1 MSPVGSGLAGL
12 GEQLLDTDKLHRE
25 SIVFDGHCDTL
36 LNVLDGR
43 RRLGERSAEGHLDLP
58 RMKEGGMTAQ
68 IFACFVRRQFV
79 PGQATAEALRLV
91 DTFYEEMATNAA
103 TLTLA
108 ILAADIEQAKME
120 GKIAG
125 VLGLEGAEALAGD
138 LGVLRTFYRLGV
150 RNVGL
155 TWNFRNAAADGVA
168 EARTGGG
175 LTEFGVKLVKEMNR
189 LGTMIDVAHLAPAG
203 VRDVLALSEA
213 PVIASH
219 ANAHALCSCASCP
232 HRRNLTDEQ
241 LEGIAANGGV
251 VGVTFVPAFVAEDPN
266 QATLERT
273 LDHIDHIVR
282 VAGIDHVGLGS
293 DFDGFSGKEVNA
305 GLEDVTRMPGITAGL
320 LARGYKSEEVRKIL
334 GGNFLRVFRQ
344 VVG

>member
-1 MSPVGSGLAGL
+1 MNA
-12 GEQLLDTDKLHRE
+12 DKLHRE

-36 LNVLDGR
+36 LEVLDGE
-43 RRLGERSAEGHLDLP
+43 RRLGEQFAGSHLDLP
-58 RMKEGGMTAQ
+58 RMIQGGVTAQ
-68 IFACFVRRQFV
+68 IFACFVRPRFMAAC
-79 PGQATAEALRLV
+79 PTAQALRIV
-91 DTFYEEMATNAA
+91 DTFFQEMAANEAI
-103 TLTLA
+103 LTLA
-108 ILAADIEQAKME
+108 TSAADIERAKAE

-125 VLGLEGAEALAGD
+125 VLGLEGAEALVGD
-138 LGVLRTFYRLGV
+138 LGVLRMFYRLGV
-150 RNVGL
+150 RSIGL
-155 TWNFRNAAADGVA
+155 TWNFRNEAADGVD

-175 LTEFGVKLVKEMNR
+175 LTEFGVQLVKEMNR
-189 LGTMIDVAHLAPAG
+189 LGIMIDIAHLAPAG
-203 VRDVLALSEA
+203 VRDVLTLSEA

-219 ANAHALCSCASCP
+219 ANARALCP
-232 HRRNLTDEQ
+232 HRRNLSDEQ

-251 VGVTFVPAFVAEDPN
+251 VGVTFVPAFVSEDPA

-293 DFDGFSGKEVNA
+293 DFDGFPQSAVNV
-305 GLEDVTRMPGITAGL
+305 GLEDVTRLPNITAGL
-320 LARGYKSEEVRKIL
+320 LARGYKPAEVKKIL

>member
-1 MSPVGSGLAGL
+1 MALIKCVVEELS
-12 GEQLLDTDKLHRE
+12 LDADKLHRE

-36 LNVLDGR
+36 LSVLDGQ
-43 RRLGERSAEGHLDLP
+43 RRLGERSEEGHLDLP
-58 RMKEGGMTAQ
+58 RMKEGGVTAQ

-79 PGQATAEALRLV
+79 PGRSTTETLRLV
-91 DTFYEEMATNAA
+91 DTFYEEMSANAA

-108 ILAADIEQAKME
+108 TSAADIERAKAE

-175 LTEFGVKLVKEMNR
+175 LTEFGVRLVKEMNR
-189 LGTMIDVAHLAPAG
+189 LGMMIDIAHLAPAG

-251 VGVTFVPAFVAEDPN
+251 VGVTFVPAFVTEDPN

-273 LDHIDHIVR
+273 LDHVDHIVR
-282 VAGIDHVGLGS
+282 VAGVDHVGLGS
-293 DFDGFSGKEVNA
+293 DFDGFPESKVNA
-305 GLEDVTRMPGITAGL
+305 GLEDVTKMPNITAGL
-320 LARGYKSEEVRKIL
+320 LSRGYKPAEVKKIL
-334 GGNFLRVFRQ
+334 GGNFLRVFRR

>member
-1 MSPVGSGLAGL
+1 
-12 GEQLLDTDKLHRE
+12 LDADKLHRE

-36 LNVLDGR
+36 LSVLDGQ
-43 RRLGERSAEGHLDLP
+43 RRLGERSEEGHLDLP
-58 RMKEGGMTAQ
+58 RMKEGGVTAQ

-79 PGQATAEALRLV
+79 PARSTTETLRLV
-91 DTFYEEMATNAA
+91 DTFYEEMSANAA

-108 ILAADIEQAKME
+108 TSAADIERAKAE

-150 RNVGL
+150 RNLGL

-175 LTEFGVKLVKEMNR
+175 LTEFGVRLVKEMNR
-189 LGTMIDVAHLAPAG
+189 LGMMIDIAHLAPAG

-251 VGVTFVPAFVAEDPN
+251 VGVTFVPAFVTEDPN

-273 LDHIDHIVR
+273 LDHVDHIVR
-282 VAGIDHVGLGS
+282 VAGVDHVGLGS
-293 DFDGFSGKEVNA
+293 DFDGFPEGKVNA
-305 GLEDVTRMPGITAGL
+305 GLEDVTKMPNITAGL
-320 LARGYKSEEVRKIL
+320 LSRGYKPAEVKKIL

-344 VVG
+344 ASA

>member
-1 MSPVGSGLAGL
+1 LNA
-12 GEQLLDTDKLHRE
+12 DKLHRE

-36 LNVLDGR
+36 LRVLDGQL
-43 RRLGERSAEGHLDLP
+43 RLGERSENGHLDLP
-58 RMKEGGMTAQ
+58 RMKEGGVTAQ
-68 IFACFVRRQFV
+68 IFACFVRRQFI
-79 PGQATAEALRLV
+79 PARATAEALRIV
-91 DTFYEEMATNAA
+91 DTFYEEMASNAA

-108 ILAADIEQAKME
+108 TSAADIKRAKAE

-125 VLGLEGAEALAGD
+125 VLSLEGAEALAGD
-138 LGVLRTFYRLGV
+138 LGVLRMFYRLGV

-155 TWNFRNAAADGVA
+155 TWNFRNEAADGVG

-189 LGTMIDVAHLAPAG
+189 LGMMIDVAHLAPAG

-251 VGVTFVPAFVAEDPN
+251 VGVTFVPAFVTEDPN

-273 LDHIDHIVR
+273 LDHIDHIVH
-282 VAGIDHVGLGS
+282 VAGVDHVGLGS
-293 DFDGFSGKEVNA
+293 DFDGFYEKEVNV
-305 GLEDVTRMPGITAGL
+305 GLEDVTKMPGISAGL
-320 LARGYKSEEVRKIL
+320 LTRGYKPEDARKIL
-334 GGNFLRVFRQ
+334 GGNFLRVFSRAS
-344 VVG
+344 V

>member
-1 MSPVGSGLAGL
+1 MNA
-12 GEQLLDTDKLHRE
+12 DKLHRE

-36 LNVLDGR
+36 LNVLDGQ

-58 RMKEGGMTAQ
+58 RMKEGGVTVQ
-68 IFACFVRRQFV
+68 IFACFVRPQFMSA
-79 PGQATAEALRLV
+79 GATAEALRIV
-91 DTFYEEMATNAA
+91 DTFYEEMAANEAM
-103 TLTLA
+103 LTLA
-108 ILAADIEQAKME
+108 TSAADIELAKAE

-125 VLGLEGAEALAGD
+125 VLALEGAEALAGD

-155 TWNFRNAAADGVA
+155 TWNFRNEAADGIA

-175 LTEFGVKLVKEMNR
+175 LTEFGFKLVKELNR
-189 LGTMIDVAHLAPAG
+189 LGMMIDVSHLAPAG
-203 VRDVLALSEA
+203 VRDVLALSDA

-219 ANAHALCSCASCP
+219 SNAHALCP
-232 HRRNLTDEQ
+232 HWRNLTDEQ

-251 VGVTFVPAFVAEDPN
+251 VGVTFVPAFVTQDPD

-293 DFDGFSGKEVNA
+293 DFDGFFGNEVNT

-320 LARGYKSEEVRKIL
+320 LARGYKSAEVRKIL
-334 GGNFLRVFRQ
+334 GESFIRIFSQ
-344 VVG
+344 VAG